1 MTDFHILKRSYATA
15 IQFGLAMNAGYQASK
30 HGNEMLH
37 EFCKQLVEDSN
48 YQDSE
53 KVAMKQELEML
64 KDALGKEID
73 AYYQRNDNIMPAYF
87 QPNNQLL

>member
-1 MTDFHILKRSYATA
+1 MTEFDNLKTCYAAA
-15 IQFGLAMNAGYQASK
+15 IQFRLASNVGYQASK

-37 EFCKQLVEDSN
+37 ELCKRLVEDSN

-64 KDALGKEID
+64 KAAFEKEIESH
-73 AYYQRNDNIMPAYF
+73 YRRR
-87 QPNNQLL
+87 

>member
-1 MTDFHILKRSYATA
+1 MTDFDILKNRYVATV
-15 IQFGLAMNAGYQASK
+15 QFGLTLNAGYQASK

-37 EFCKQLVEDSN
+37 EFCKQLVDNSI

-53 KVAMKQELEML
+53 KMTMKQELEIL

-73 AYYQRNDNIMPAYF
+73 AYYQRK
-87 QPNNQLL
+87 